1 MAQKTQEIH
10 TALIDFIR
18 SHPRCSSKEIHK
30 GTGEK
35 WGYAT
40 ENRAIRTLLDKN
52 WIVASGTWKATKYE
66 VSLSHKMLF
75 PIDPEEYFQKEID
88 EREISADFNVSLI
101 SGPLQGIP
109 LFTDKELEHLA
120 QLQATFTGRTEA
132 LSPEESR
139 IRAKLRGF
147 SPVLMGA
154 ISGFILFF

>member
-10 TALIDFIR
+10 TVLIDFIR

-52 WIVASGTWKATKYE
+52 WIVASGAGKATKYE

-75 PIDPEEYFQKEID
+75 PIDPEECFQKEID